1 MDDEKASGASAER
14 IAVGTADPLWRN
26 SAYRLAIAVAE
37 SAWQDSIVLD
47 RNRLTRALADQLYRA
62 ACSIGANLTDGYGRT
77 SGKDRVRFWEYS
89 LSSARE
95 CHFWYQR
102 ARHVL
107 PAENVA
113 RQTNLLN
120 QICALLLTMIPRE
133 RKRILGE
140 TNTNH

>member
-1 MDDEKASGASAER
+1 
-14 IAVGTADPLWRN
+14 
-26 SAYRLAIAVAE
+26 LAIAVAE
-37 SAWQDSIVLD
+37 RAWYDSTALD
-47 RNRLTRALADQLYRA
+47 RNRLTRPLADQLYRA
-62 ACSIGANLTDGYGRT
+62 ACSIGANFTDGYGRT

-95 CHFWYQR
+95 CLFWYQR

-107 PAENVA
+107 PAGNVS

-140 TNTNH
+140 TNANP